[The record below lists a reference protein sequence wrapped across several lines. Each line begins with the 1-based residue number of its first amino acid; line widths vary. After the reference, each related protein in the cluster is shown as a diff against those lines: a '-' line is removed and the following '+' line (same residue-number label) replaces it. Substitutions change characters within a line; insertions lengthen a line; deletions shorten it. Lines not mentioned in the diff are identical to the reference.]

1 MEHRHRELE
10 DLGAFD
16 DDDERNVSISG
27 ASSGSIAGSRSL
39 VGAFASALDFLAAC
53 RAAFPSLRLA
63 QEAVAHAAIRI
74 AAEAGSRPPGRSRSR
89 SRRPSTIAVEAI
101 AFCQITIPSLGERRT
116 RLHLYLTAAEA
127 ALRRRLPSQAES
139 LIRASIADAAAA
151 EDADAAA
158 SEDAADAS
166 EDASDEGA
174 SDRLTDADF
183 LEYVRTCASAL
194 AYLPGHPSGVNVLRV
209 PEGLRRVVDARR
221 FRDGGRVGAA
231 ATAIRARVALI
242 RLSAALAQR
251 RTPYRVRGVASNA
264 EMFFSSTLARA
275 PGAIREEEDEEEE
288 EEEEEFVEEEEEAD
302 GDGGRGHPGDDR
314 SGDGDDRWSAAY
326 ASEALAFTHALVEAA
341 TGEAQRVGE
350 GDRDAA
356 GAALDLAEAVE
367 SCLAPTPEI
376 RRLAEALRARV
387 AEKVR
392 QELV

>member
-1 MEHRHRELE
+1 
-10 DLGAFD
+10 
-16 DDDERNVSISG
+16 
-27 ASSGSIAGSRSL
+27 
-39 VGAFASALDFLAAC
+39 
-53 RAAFPSLRLA
+53 
-63 QEAVAHAAIRI
+63 
-74 AAEAGSRPPGRSRSR
+74 
-89 SRRPSTIAVEAI
+89 
-101 AFCQITIPSLGERRT
+101 
-116 RLHLYLTAAEA
+116 
-127 ALRRRLPSQAES
+127 
-139 LIRASIADAAAA
+139 
-151 EDADAAA
+151 
-158 SEDAADAS
+158 
-166 EDASDEGA
+166 
-174 SDRLTDADF
+174 

-288 EEEEEFVEEEEEAD
+288 EEEEEEEFVEEEEEAD
-302 GDGGRGHPGDDR
+302 GDGGRGGPGDDR
-314 SGDGDDRWSAAY
+314 SGDGDDGWSAAY

-341 TGEAQRVGE
+341 TGEAQRAGE

-387 AEKVR
+387 AEKVNGIIK
-392 QELV
+392 V